1 MNNKLSLQS
10 SFDKLL
16 NGRNMRR
23 ILLLLVCMI
32 CFHWSSYS
40 QCPHNPTITP
50 MNPILCPNES
60 DTLWTQSYDSYQWYK
75 DGNLLPGETNQ
86 YLVVDATNYGLSN
99 ITVEATDAGCSEL
112 SPSVLIDGWAFL
124 LPFVSIGGDYNF
136 TNGVYEVCPDDTIT
150 FELGLPYNTNIQWTA
165 DGNPITGET
174 SSLIEITSS
183 YTTGIINYNVCG
195 SPSICPNYLQCL
207 GVSLNVQF
215 VECATV
221 GIEDNIGFDLN
232 YRIYPNPSNSFVT
245 IKSNFESFGTDYTIS
260 DQLGRIVLSGY
271 LKSEYTEISI
281 QEFSNGIYFIKIGNN
296 NTFRLMKE

>member
-1 MNNKLSLQS
+1 MKSLQHPTIFLEEKIHRKNNQLLIKFEYDETLISLVRTVTKIHNLSLERLQS

-112 SPSVLIDGWAFL
+112 SPSVIFD
-124 LPFVSIGGDYNF
+124 
-136 TNGVYEVCPDDTIT
+136 
-150 FELGLPYNTNIQWTA
+150 
-165 DGNPITGET
+165 NP
-174 SSLIEITSS
+174 
-183 YTTGIINYNVCG
+183 
-195 SPSICPNYLQCL
+195 
-207 GVSLNVQF
+207 
-215 VECATV
+215 
-221 GIEDNIGFDLN
+221 
-232 YRIYPNPSNSFVT
+232 
-245 IKSNFESFGTDYTIS
+245 
-260 DQLGRIVLSGY
+260 
-271 LKSEYTEISI
+271 
-281 QEFSNGIYFIKIGNN
+281 
-296 NTFRLMKE
+296 